1 MHSEFVIAIIF
12 RCNQPLRC
20 IRADHKRRAPKQAR
34 LFHEGGRSREFDRR
48 LPGELREPVS
58 HRLARQRRL
67 VDVCDRDF
75 DAKAC
80 CLSSSATQRRR
91 KLSPLVDRINTAR
104 PRGPLR
110 ERAVS
115 GA

>member
-1 MHSEFVIAIIF
+1 VPEPVDHGGA
-12 RCNQPLRC
+12 
-20 IRADHKRRAPKQAR
+20 ADHEVVHCHLP
-34 LFHEGGRSREFDRR
+34 LGVVLLEWFPPPSTSRTCFAADN
-48 LPGELREPVS
+48 
-58 HRLARQRRL
+58 QRRH
-67 VDVCDRDF
+67 
-75 DAKAC
+75 
-80 CLSSSATQRRR
+80 